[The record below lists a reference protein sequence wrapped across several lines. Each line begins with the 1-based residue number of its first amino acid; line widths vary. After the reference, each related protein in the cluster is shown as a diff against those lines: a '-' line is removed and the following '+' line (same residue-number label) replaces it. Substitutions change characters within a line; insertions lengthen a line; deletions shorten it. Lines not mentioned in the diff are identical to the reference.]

1 MMRRVMEEQGVKFID
16 YSLMTIIKFN
26 NYKEM

>member
-1 MMRRVMEEQGVKFID
+1 MRRVMEEQGAKFID